1 MYEVGLPVGD
11 LEVLRASAVAMV
23 KEERVP
29 RAETKVDERF
39 KVSQDAD
46 WANNRRL
53 WCASTGGDANWLE

>member
-1 MYEVGLPVGD
+1 
-11 LEVLRASAVAMV
+11 MV

-53 WCASTGGDANWLE
+53 WVSVAGRKTQFG